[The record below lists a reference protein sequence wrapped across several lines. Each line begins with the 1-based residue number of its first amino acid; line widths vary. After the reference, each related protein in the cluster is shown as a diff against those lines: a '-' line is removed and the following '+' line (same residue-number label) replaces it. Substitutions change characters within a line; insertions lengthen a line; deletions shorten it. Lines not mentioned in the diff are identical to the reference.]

1 MVNYDVIINTCST
14 NMMTEPTSS
23 DSGVLWYKGH
33 AQQLVDKLVQL
44 NWPAEDNEQIIL
56 STVTYAGTTD
66 RAVCSVITG
75 GGLDIII

>member
-23 DSGVLWYKGH
+23 DSGVPWFKGH
-33 AQQLVDKLVQL
+33 AQQLVNELVQSIR
-44 NWPAEDNEQIIL
+44 PAEDEQIIL
-56 STVTYAGTTD
+56 STVTYAGTID